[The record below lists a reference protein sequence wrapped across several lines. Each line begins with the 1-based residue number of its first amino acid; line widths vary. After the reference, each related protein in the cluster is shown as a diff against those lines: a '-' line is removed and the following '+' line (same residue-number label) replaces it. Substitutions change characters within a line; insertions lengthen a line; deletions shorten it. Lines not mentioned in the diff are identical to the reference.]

1 MCLGIPMK
9 VVSRTG
15 DKGIAELG
23 KMKRQI
29 GLHLLPDVGIGDY
42 VIVHAGF
49 AIQKLDEEVV
59 KETLEQLKEF

>member
-1 MCLGIPMK
+1 MK

-29 GLHLLPDVGIGDY
+29 GLHLLSDVGIGDY

-49 AIQKLDEEVV
+49 AIQKLDGEVV
-59 KETLEQLKEF
+59 KEILENMRRF

>member
-1 MCLGIPMK
+1 MK
-9 VVSRTG
+9 VVSKTG

-23 KMKRQI
+23 NMKRQI

-59 KETLEQLKEF
+59 KEMLEQLKEF

>member
-1 MCLGIPMK
+1 MK

-23 KMKRQI
+23 KMRRQI
-29 GLHLLPDVGIGDY
+29 GLHLLPDAGIGDY

-49 AIQKLDEEVV
+49 AIQKLDEALAE
-59 KETLEQLKEF
+59 EMLENLRGF

>member
-29 GLHLLPDVGIGDY
+29 GLHLLSDVGIGDY

-49 AIQKLDEEVV
+49 AIQKLDEKLAE
-59 KETLEQLKEF
+59 EILENMRRF